1 MPAYKKKYEVTPYY
15 WTLGLPSTN
24 FFFLFFKVATIFNN
38 NIFYNIPQMG
48 NIAFTHNLHNGP
60 PVSGGKIFMI
70 FILDNQFILYE
81 HSIKLD
87 LKIYIFVFAGKPYAR
102 IIKIDED
109 VRYHDFLDLVNTFKF
124 CFTANAEHAKN
135 NTGLIFFSNIPRDVV
150 DGIENNV
157 FIINSMMKDFYK
169 LGDNCLRSHS
179 KLKSRGCAEVFDYS
193 GRGI

>member
-1 MPAYKKKYEVTPYY
+1 
-15 WTLGLPSTN
+15 
-24 FFFLFFKVATIFNN
+24 
-38 NIFYNIPQMG
+38 MG
-48 NIAFTHNLHNGP
+48 NIAFTHIFHNGP

-87 LKIYIFVFAGKPYAR
+87 LKIYILVFAGKPYAR

-109 VRYHDFLDLVNTFKF
+109 VRYHDFLDLPPWRVNTFKF
-124 CFTANAEHAKN
+124 CFTDNAEHEKN
-135 NTGLIFFSNIPRDVV
+135 NTGLIFFSNFPRDVV

-157 FIINSMMKDFYK
+157 FIINSMSRVRSAREEKDFYK

-179 KLKSRGCAEVFDYS
+179 KFKSRGCAEVFDYS